1 MGQLKFEKKFREKLN
16 EREIE
21 PQSKSWEELSAR
33 LDSEEKSKNPIFWW
47 IGIAASIV
55 GGILILSLAF
65 INDPVAESNILVDKP
80 SEEILK
86 DPYNKPTEETLIAS
100 EETEKAA
107 ISEKAAQ
114 TSEGKNTALQNS
126 GFTTNKVS
134 ETSLASVE
142 KKKNIIKEGLVLTAK
157 ERSEVDTGS
166 AILEEDVAELS
177 YIENESGEVT
187 NAEVDALLA
196 KASSQLNKSRT
207 QKAFSE
213 NITANDLLW
222 DVEMELEASFR
233 EKVFEVVKDG
243 FIKARTA
250 VANRNN

>member
-21 PQSKSWEELSAR
+21 PKSKSWEELSAR

-55 GGILILSLAF
+55 GGIFILSLAF
-65 INDPVAESNILVDKP
+65 INDPVAESNNLVDKP

-86 DPYNKPTEETLIAS
+86 DPYNKPTEETLVAS

-107 ISEKAAQ
+107 ISEKAAKN
-114 TSEGKNTALQNS
+114 SEGKNTAVQNS
-126 GFTTNKVS
+126 GFTTNKGS
-134 ETSLASVE
+134 GTSLASAE
-142 KKKNIIKEGLVLTAK
+142 KKKNVIKEDLVFASK
-157 ERSEVDTGS
+157 EAPEVDTGS
-166 AILEEDVAELS
+166 SVLEEGVAELS
-177 YIENESGEVT
+177 YEENKSGEVT

-196 KASSQLNKSRT
+196 EASSQLNKSRT

-213 NITANDLLW
+213 KITANDLLW